1 MFDRLKKVIID
12 RAAELGVTE
21 YEIYYSSSSSS
32 AAETLGHE
40 ISALT
45 SSTAGGICFR

>member
-1 MFDRLKKVIID
+1 MFDRLKNAIAR

-21 YEIYYSSSSSS
+21 YEIYYSSNSSS

-40 ISALT
+40 ISSLT
-45 SSTAGGICFR
+45 STFHLSN